1 MFSTG
6 SPLIQSYRVDAVVSG
21 FAVDIS
27 LAAVEPHIIM
37 WTKRCRRGGGLSS
50 SGSTLIQSYR
60 VDAAVSGFAVDIS
73 LAAVEPHIIM

>member
-37 WTKRCRRGGGLSS
+37 
-50 SGSTLIQSYR
+50 
-60 VDAAVSGFAVDIS
+60 
-73 LAAVEPHIIM
+73 